1 MKVLLTFFL
10 AVFFFLGSCKKSEKN
25 EKINTPVPFL
35 TGKKWTSDTI
45 TINLPAT
52 YSQLSVNDQK
62 KYRNA
67 LAWFKNAQ
75 VTFNEDGSV
84 TCGGDYDFGYTY
96 WKLVNNGADIE
107 VQFFSIP
114 KDNLLQWSADSQS
127 FSYNLPVNSSLS
139 FRYFF
144 K

>member
-1 MKVLLTFFL
+1 MRIFFTYCMGLLF
-10 AVFFFLGSCKKSEKN
+10 VFMSCKKGKETG
-25 EKINTPVPFL
+25 KISTPVPFL

-45 TINLPAT
+45 TVNPPAV
-52 YSQLSVNDQK
+52 YSQLNAIDK
-62 KYRNA
+62 GKYRDA

-75 VTFNEDGSV
+75 ITFNENGSV

-114 KDNLLQWSADSQS
+114 KDTLHQWSADNQR
-127 FSYNLPVNSSLS
+127 FSYNLPYNSSLS